1 MGTFNTMCRLVGFC
15 FQFRLGTSSPGSAV
29 TIWRLIPVALTL
41 AIGTLAWL
49 RIDATEELIP
59 DDRPEGVLE
68 TAAVVVV

>member
-1 MGTFNTMCRLVGFC
+1 
-15 FQFRLGTSSPGSAV
+15 
-29 TIWRLIPVALTL
+29 
-41 AIGTLAWL
+41 L